1 MNTSNHFEPI
11 LSKVFDH
18 LYANAQHRTPG
29 SIELEIRKLIQTAIY
44 IERNINPL
52 QPAFSATLEEKK
64 ILKQD
69 PKAAAAYA
77 KTIRDAYCKAETRTE
92 AKDSSRE
99 IFLSDFDLVYCCLE
113 FSGISFSLS
122 ERDLFGDSV
131 ELFRSHWSKS
141 QGGQFFTDQRVTT
154 LALDLLD
161 FNGGA
166 GESLVD
172 LCSGTGGF
180 IIAALK
186 RLSSRSTKIQGKY
199 TTGMISKVQGYEADQ
214 SVASVGNEAVSA
226 LTGITCSPIQVA
238 NSLTLGATPNSNQNG
253 SALGNITHAATNP
266 PFGAKIL
273 VKDPEILGRFAL
285 TKQRRQ
291 HDLKPLPLDVLFI
304 EQNYNILCEGGK
316 LAIVLP
322 FQTLSGPQSTWIRE
336 WILERF
342 QLVAIIDLPSETF
355 QPYTGTK
362 TSLII
367 MEKRTG
373 GAKSQTQPVFMACP
387 QHIGHDRRGNP
398 VWRKDHN
405 GRELDEVLTD
415 LPSITEIYKKWKEL
429 GQISKDDDL
438 CYQVPIGAIFAN
450 SDLRIDARFYQPSL
464 AEAKMRQLR
473 SRSGFNVKKLGD
485 VCSRIFYPG
494 RFRRSYTNDLTNSVP
509 FLGGTNISQ
518 LILATEKRIDVRDV
532 NYDKLKVEKGWILI
546 TRSGSTGIVSSVA
559 DNWDGY
565 AISEHVIRIV
575 PDREKINPD
584 YLYAFLQTHVA
595 QDYIR
600 RGVFGSVI
608 DELSP
613 DYLAEMEI
621 LIPKESAMLEELS
634 HIVSHGLKARNQ
646 AAHSLTLANEKLN
659 QLFGVNSAKR

>member
-1 MNTSNHFEPI
+1 MNASNHFEPI
-11 LSKVFDH
+11 LSKIFDH

-29 SIELEIRKLIQTAIY
+29 AIELEIRKLIQTAIY

-52 QPAFSATLEEKK
+52 QPAFSASLEEKK
-64 ILKQD
+64 LYKQN

-77 KTIRDAYCKAETRTE
+77 KTIRDAYSRFVETAEG
-92 AKDSSRE
+92 KDSQRA
-99 IFLSDFDLVYCCLE
+99 ILLSDFDLVYCCLE
-113 FSGISFSLS
+113 FSSISFSVS
-122 ERDLFGDSV
+122 DRDLFGDSV

-154 LALDLLD
+154 LAIDLLD
-161 FNGGA
+161 FNGRQ
-166 GESLVD
+166 GECMVD
-172 LCSGTGGF
+172 LCAGTGGF
-180 IIAALK
+180 MIAALK
-186 RLSSRSTKIQGKY
+186 RLSFGSAKNQGRY
-199 TTGMISKVQGYEADQ
+199 NAGMISKVYGYEADQ
-214 SVASVGNEAVSA
+214 SVAAIGNEAVSA
-226 LTGITCSPIQVA
+226 LTGKTCAPIQVA
-238 NSLTLGATPNSNQNG
+238 NSLTLEAIANSNR
-253 SALGNITHAATNP
+253 SAGPLGKVTHAATNP

-273 VKDPEILGRFAL
+273 VKDPAILNRFDL

-316 LAIVLP
+316 LAIILP
-322 FQTLSGPQSTWIRE
+322 FQTLSGPQSTWIRK

-342 QLVAIIDLPSETF
+342 QLIAIIDLPSETF

-362 TSLII
+362 TSLVIL
-367 MEKRTG
+367 EKRAG
-373 GAKSQTQPVFMACP
+373 GAESQEQPVFMACP

-398 VWRKDHN
+398 VWRKDQN

-415 LPSITEIYKKWKEL
+415 LPMIAGIFDQWKET
-429 GQISKDDDL
+429 GKISQNNQL
-438 CYQVPIGAIFAN
+438 CYQVSVKAVFAN
-450 SDLRIDARFYQPSL
+450 SDLRIDARFYQPSI

-473 SRSGFNVKKLGD
+473 SRAGFDVKKLGD

-494 RFRRSYTNDLTNSVP
+494 RFRRSYTSDVANSVP
-509 FLGGTNISQ
+509 FMGGTNISQ
-518 LILATEKRIDVRDV
+518 LILATEKRIDVRDA
-532 NYDKLKVEKGWILI
+532 NYEKLKVEKGWILI
-546 TRSGSTGIVSSVA
+546 TRSGSTGIISSVA

-565 AISEHVIRIV
+565 AISEHVIRII
-575 PDREKINPD
+575 PDPERINPD
-584 YLYAFLQTHVA
+584 YLYAFLQTDVA

-621 LIPKESAMLEELS
+621 LIPRESAMLHELCGM
-634 HIVSHGLKARNQ
+634 VSRGLKARNQ
-646 AAHSLTLANEKLN
+646 AAQFLTQANENLN
-659 QLFGVNSAKR
+659 QLFGVSSVKR